1 MSLLRNAL
9 QKETKVKTVEMIEI
23 TTPTQTLNHWN
34 NSKVKLS
41 IMKFRKEIFFL
52 HDFRRIQ
59 QIDSIYPNLW

>member
-9 QKETKVKTVEMIEI
+9 QKKTKVKTVGMIQI
-23 TTPTQTLNHWN
+23 TTLTQILNHWN
-34 NSKVKLS
+34 NNKVKLS

-59 QIDSIYPNLW
+59 QIDPIYPNLW

>member
-9 QKETKVKTVEMIEI
+9 QKKTKVKTVGMIEI
-23 TTPTQTLNHWN
+23 TTLTQTLNHWN
-34 NSKVKLS
+34 NNKVKLS

-59 QIDSIYPNLW
+59 QIDLIYPNLW